1 MVKRGSKTEHN
12 LLASFAGESQ
22 ARGRYTM
29 YASVAAKEGF
39 KQIEAL
45 FLETADNERVHAQ
58 TFFGHLTGG
67 VTQITAGYP
76 GDIGTTAENLKFA
89 ADGEQEEHTEIYP
102 GAAKIADEEGYPE
115 VARLFREVAKV
126 EAEHEKRYRKLL
138 KNVEEGTVFK
148 RDGKVYWKCRKCGRV
163 VEASQ
168 APLRCPACDHPQAH
182 FELFVENY

>member
-1 MVKRGSKTEHN
+1 MVEKGSKTEHN

-22 ARGRYTM
+22 ARNRYTM

-58 TFFGHLTGG
+58 TFFKHLTGG
-67 VTQITAGYP
+67 MIEITASYP

-89 ADGEQEEHTEIYP
+89 AEGENEEHTELYP
-102 GAAKIADEEGYPE
+102 EAANVADQEGYPE
-115 VARLFREVAKV
+115 VAKLFCEVAKV
-126 EAEHEKRYRKLL
+126 EVEHEKRFRKLL
-138 KNVEEGTVFK
+138 KNIEDGTVFK
-148 RDGKVYWKCRKCGRV
+148 RDGKVFWRCRKCGRI
-163 VEASQ
+163 VEATG